1 MKNIIIGALIATSSF
16 TTFAQEK
23 ATTVGLHLG
32 SWHSQPG
39 YNNQNF
45 GIYIQHHGFV
55 LGVYRNSIKPYCS
68 WQIVG
73 YSFVSPQGAT
83 VNISGG
89 EEKCS
94 NPEKMTAYA
103 GYNWEWKTPTLPL
116 VDSVGITAA
125 LATGYPN
132 KIKGTPVSL
141 IVSPS
146 ATINITEDIR
156 TRVSFLPKMWGNS
169 TAVVHFSIEKSF

>member
-1 MKNIIIGALIATSSF
+1 M
-16 TTFAQEK
+16 
-23 ATTVGLHLG
+23 
-32 SWHSQPG
+32 
-39 YNNQNF
+39 
-45 GIYIQHHGFV
+45 
-55 LGVYRNSIKPYCS
+55 
-68 WQIVG
+68 VG
-73 YSFVSPQGAT
+73 YTFVSPQGST

-94 NPEKMTAYA
+94 NPDKMAAYA
-103 GYNWEWKTPTLPL
+103 GYNWEWETPSLPL

-141 IVSPS
+141 IVTPS
-146 ATINITEDIR
+146 ATFNITQDI
-156 TRVSFLPKMWGNS
+156 TGRVSFLPKMWGNS